1 MIAFWGGGIMEA
13 IQNFRLGWRRSK
25 AGKKFHFYDQ
35 EGKPLCGRVMKNV
48 FLAEDA
54 RGSFCKQCQK
64 IREGI

>member
-1 MIAFWGGGIMEA
+1 MEA

-35 EGKPLCGRVMKNV
+35 EGKPLCGRSMKNV

-54 RGSFCKQCQK
+54 PVACICKKCLK
-64 IREGI
+64 IRGTQ